1 MMERMESMCD
11 NDCPCNDGCGC
22 NDNCGCNEPVTMK
35 ACILRVCCC
44 ELLVC
49 DLCTSQEVRVH
60 TDKAC
65 CFQVGQRVCIEYN
78 GAMTMSIPP
87 QISAI
92 CVKPLNNCGCNCCC

>member
-1 MMERMESMCD
+1 MESMCD

-78 GAMTMSIPP
+78 GAMTMSVPP

>member
-1 MMERMESMCD
+1 MERMESMCD

-78 GAMTMSIPP
+78 GAMTMSVPP

>member
-1 MMERMESMCD
+1 MERMESMCD

-92 CVKPLNNCGCNCCC
+92 CVKPLNNCGCNYCC